1 MVLAHQAKATTP
13 PPDVHG
19 DSDEPGDPWQRRAF
33 RSLWTLPSTAEA
45 FVPAHSDLP
54 DFVGVAAQVAS
65 EDYVEALARVVFCE
79 AVVTQTPTDSPE
91 GHYWTIQVTDVLT
104 NVWHQLGSASRT
116 PGGKFLL
123 VGPTWGGEK
132 PAGFLD
138 VLRVPT
144 NVAGVFPQGV
154 TAELLAA
161 NPEASRPDWVNP
173 TASGTTSAPCSTSTH
188 SSA

>member
-1 MVLAHQAKATTP
+1 VVLAHQAKATTP

-45 FVPAHSDLP
+45 FVPAHPDLP
-54 DFVGVAAQVAS
+54 HFVGVAAQVAS

-123 VGPTWGGEK
+123 VGPAWGGEK

-138 VLRVPT
+138 
-144 NVAGVFPQGV
+144 PQLSV
-154 TAELLAA
+154 TTTTTTRPSIS
-161 NPEASRPDWVNP
+161 PEAP
-173 TASGTTSAPCSTSTH
+173 TAAASC
-188 SSA
+188 